1 MSFTP
6 GTNNDAVFVG
16 TSKSIIGAGLG
27 NDWYYLSAAALEAG
41 KTVQVSD
48 AQGVN
53 TIQIPAGFSIVGS
66 RVGADL
72 LELTLN
78 NGAKI
83 QVFGASSFT
92 YVLGG
97 APLSSADATSYTFAN
112 FVQTALGSTLPAA
125 GQAPVVNTATVTVNN
140 DGTTTAGPAPEPAT
154 TFSLTASADSV
165 NEDGSVTYTVT
176 ASKAVT
182 EATNVVFTLIPGSTT
197 AADQG
202 TATTNLNDFGQGAF
216 NPVTV
221 SIPVGGTTA
230 TFTITPPNDDKTEL
244 AESFSV
250 QAVVAGTT
258 LTKTATLLDGT
269 SGGGKTYVLTKDQ
282 DIIAGT
288 AGNDTVNGLVNL
300 AASVADASTTF
311 NGFDQ
316 ISGGAGVNTFKLAV
330 SGAMTGG
337 TPYTASLANIE
348 KIQVVEI
355 NNTATGDTVKVD
367 ASAVADLTDLKVTK
381 STSAIELTGSDTQNI
396 TTAGTA
402 DAITVKG
409 GKDVTV
415 TDSTA
420 AKNIVVSNSGATG
433 NAVGAITVT
442 DSKQTSGTIT
452 VDGGTT
458 VNVTATT
465 DKAAS
470 GNITVG
476 ANKAASGAVTVT
488 QNVTN
493 DAAAAITAGNI
504 AVTGGS
510 TVTVNKN
517 LTNTATKDSGA
528 ANNITAGTVT
538 VTGDSKT
545 TAVTVNQVNVANDYA
560 AVTTGATAETS
571 AITFASLKSG
581 EKIAISAGALSALD
595 TDLTFTAGK
604 DLTAA
609 EVAAAF
615 ANLINGDKQTAGG
628 KVANGIWTGAL
639 DAGWTSGAASGSTV
653 TFTATTTGNQTNEIT
668 LTVKK
673 ADGTTNVDNLA
684 DFKTNKVDGSA
695 GTSTTARDVTATMD
709 AVTINDNA
717 TAAITDVTVNG
728 YGTLN
733 IGTTQELTKLANV
746 SLANSGG
753 TATIDGAAGITS
765 LNLTVNN
772 VNNAVDIST
781 NSSAVKT
788 LAVTAT
794 GANST
799 FGLTAANVET
809 LTVAGDK
816 VLDIDTG
823 STLTALKTVTVTGSA
838 GLSIDASG
846 ANVTSVTTTGTTGAV
861 TATIDASKAT
871 YTGGEG
877 VDTVTLTNAAVAKN
891 IALGGGNDT
900 LDASATSA
908 ANLGGTFTF
917 DGGTGTNTLALAA
930 ADAVA
935 LSGATTFEGKISNFQ
950 KLSLTK
956 ATATGTVDLA
966 NMDDI
971 NYVISAG
978 SDPTLAVG
986 RNETA
991 EVTFTNLVAGQKITI
1006 DGVTLTA
1013 IADVTDIEVAEAFD
1027 NDAGVSGAKFVIS
1040 GTDGGAW
1047 GGADNAGSA
1056 KVTFTSATAKTN
1068 VGNLVPTVG
1077 NVGQGTNATATT
1089 GVATDGNAVTSQ
1101 EEKVAFTFT
1110 GAALAVGQQIS
1121 FGGLTL
1127 TANAAMT
1134 AAEIANEFAVA
1145 ASVVGAS
1152 TNGKAVTSGSWA
1164 PITTNFTTP
1173 TWTCV
1178 GEVLTVE
1185 NTGAANIDS
1194 TATAAMAITL
1204 PAAAATPA
1212 ALAVTT
1218 TDGATDAEAAVPM
1231 LTLNNMANNGTVEL
1245 NAASDNAGVVVKVT
1259 DAATNTAD
1267 VLNVVTSNQNG
1278 AKVNLGYVAANG
1290 VETINVTT
1298 NDTFVDADA
1307 NGVDDANSSV
1317 KLGLSSDKVT
1327 KATVTGAG
1335 DIELVSTSSTLAE
1348 VDASTL
1354 EGILTFTA
1362 SVNSLVV
1369 KGGTAADSLTANAN
1383 DVALYG
1389 NGGGDTLTV
1398 AGGLRVNLYGG
1409 DGADTFVINNTASTS
1424 LDAYAVINGVASGD
1438 TIKFGDANKFSV
1450 TKIALSVGA
1459 DETLL
1464 NYANQATKLLAEN
1477 EMGWFQRGGNT
1488 YIVLDQTA
1496 GAAGAGGAA
1505 DTFDGGTD
1513 QVIMI
1518 TGLVDLST
1526 ASYNSG
1532 SNTLE
1537 IA

>member
-1 MSFTP
+1 MAASAYFDTVQKIYIAFYQRP
-6 GTNNDAVFVG
+6 ADPAGLRYWAEQIKAAGGDANAVINAFGTSPEAVALYGAVTAGTIGDVIEAIYQAAFNRAADPAGKAYWIADFNAGNITASSIALAVVQGATGGDDAVAIANKLQVANDFTQQVDGRALTDPYFG
-16 TSKSIIGAGLG
+16 TGSSFNFNATYSGDA
-27 NDWYYLSAAALEAG
+27 
-41 KTVQVSD
+41 D
-48 AQGVN
+48 AQ
-53 TIQIPAGFSIVGS
+53 
-66 RVGADL
+66 
-72 LELTLN
+72 
-78 NGAKI
+78 
-83 QVFGASSFT
+83 
-92 YVLGG
+92 
-97 APLSSADATSYTFAN
+97 
-112 FVQTALGSTLPAA
+112 AA
-125 GQAPVVNTATVTVNN
+125 R
-140 DGTTTAGPAPEPAT
+140 DI
-154 TFSLTASADSV
+154 LK
-165 NEDGSVTYTVT
+165 TVT
-176 ASKAVT
+176 ANPATVLSQSQVT
-182 EATNVVFTLIPGSTT
+182 EQIQNKI
-197 AADQG
+197 ADAG
-202 TATTNLNDFGQGAF
+202 DPIKGQ
-216 NPVTV
+216 T
-221 SIPVGGTTA
+221 
-230 TFTITPPNDDKTEL
+230 
-244 AESFSV
+244 
-250 QAVVAGTT
+250 
-258 LTKTATLLDGT
+258 
-269 SGGGKTYVLTKDQ
+269 GGKTYMLTKDQ
-282 DIIAGT
+282 DIIPGT

-300 AASVADASTTF
+300 AASLADTSTTF

-316 ISGGAGVNTFKLAV
+316 INGGAGVNTFKLAV
-330 SGAMTGG
+330 SGAMTSG
-337 TPYTASLANIE
+337 TAYTASLANIE

-381 STSAIELTGSDTQNI
+381 STSAIELTGSDAQNI

-415 TDSTA
+415 TDATA
-420 AKNIVVSNSGATG
+420 AKSITVSNSGATG
-433 NAVGAITVT
+433 NAAGAITVT
-442 DSKQTSGTIT
+442 DSKQAGGAIV

-465 DKAAS
+465 DKATS

-581 EKIAISAGALSALD
+581 EKIAVSAGALNALG

-628 KVANGIWTGAL
+628 KVANGVWTGAL
-639 DAGWTSGAASGSTV
+639 DAGWTSGAVSGSTV
-653 TFTATTTGNQTNEIT
+653 TFTATSTGNQGSEIT

-673 ADGTTNVDNLA
+673 ADGTTDVDNLA

-695 GTSTTARDVTATMD
+695 GTSTTARDVTATMG

-838 GLSIDASG
+838 GLSIVASG

-900 LDASATSA
+900 LNASATSA

-930 ADAVA
+930 ADAVT
-935 LSGATTFEGKISNFQ
+935 LSGATAFEGKISNFQ

-966 NMDDI
+966 NLDDI

-978 SDPTLAVG
+978 SDATAG
-986 RNETA
+986 AASTET
-991 EVTFTNLVAGQKITI
+991 
-1006 DGVTLTA
+1006 
-1013 IADVTDIEVAEAFD
+1013 ADVTF
-1027 NDAGVSGAKFVIS
+1027 K
-1040 GTDGGAW
+1040 
-1047 GGADNAGSA
+1047 
-1056 KVTFTSATAKTN
+1056 
-1068 VGNLVPTVG
+1068 NLL
-1077 NVGQGTNATATT
+1077 VGQSVT
-1089 GVATDGNAVTSQ
+1089 VA
-1101 EEKVAFTFT
+1101 
-1110 GAALAVGQQIS
+1110 
-1121 FGGLTL
+1121 GLTL
-1127 TANAAMT
+1127 TNTT
-1134 AAEIANEFAVA
+1134 AATIAAANVA
-1145 ASVVGAS
+1145 TAFQNLAA
-1152 TNGKAVTSGSWA
+1152 AVTAGDVGGFLTGEAWTGSLTGWK
-1164 PITTNFTTP
+1164 TT
-1173 TWTCV
+1173 
-1178 GEVLTVE
+1178 GETAAADVLTFISTTADSNV
-1185 NTGAANIDS
+1185 TNITKS
-1194 TATAAMAITL
+1194 EAGV
-1204 PAAAATPA
+1204 AAAATVTEGDFTDGDSLTAEAKIDWTMQALLKGQSVTINGVKVIAQKNLAATEVASAFAAAVTSVGNYTVDATGYTAPSGFTGTTAASFTAIGA
-1212 ALAVTT
+1212 ALTLTNASGTNAALTVAYTDNAAARTPTVNAAVAAPTTVDVTT
-1218 TDGATDAEAAVPM
+1218 NDGMTAAEAAVPM

-1245 NAASDNAGVVVKVT
+1245 NAASAGVVVKVT

-1267 VLNVVTSNQNG
+1267 VLNVVTSNQEG
-1278 AKVNLGYVAANG
+1278 AQVNLGYVAANG
-1290 VETINVTT
+1290 VETIKVTT
-1298 NDTFVDADA
+1298 TDTFVDTNAD
-1307 NGVDDANSSV
+1307 GVDDANSSV
-1317 KLGLSSDKVT
+1317 KLGLSSDKIT

-1335 DIELVSTSSTLAE
+1335 DIELLSTSSTLTE

-1409 DGADTFVINNTASTS
+1409 DGADTFVINADASNS

-1496 GAAGAGGAA
+1496 GAAGAGASA

-1513 QVIMI
+1513 QIIMI
-1518 TGLVDLST
+1518 VGLVDLST
-1526 ASYNSG
+1526 ASYNST